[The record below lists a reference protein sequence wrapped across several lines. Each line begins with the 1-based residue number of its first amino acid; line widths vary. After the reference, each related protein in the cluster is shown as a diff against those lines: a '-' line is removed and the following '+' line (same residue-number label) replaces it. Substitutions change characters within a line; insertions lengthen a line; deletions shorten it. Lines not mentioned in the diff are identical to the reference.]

1 MKSKTPKVLHEI
13 SGRSL
18 VGHVVAAS
26 RELDPQHLV
35 VVVGHAAEQVTAH
48 LSAGETPVRTAFQAE
63 QNGTGHAV
71 RMGLEEL
78 GGTVEGTVVVV
89 CGDTPLLSGET
100 LSALAATHTADANAV
115 TVLTAEVPDS
125 TGYGRIVRDAA
136 TGAVTEIV
144 EHKDATDA
152 QRAIR
157 EINSGVFAFDG
168 RLLSDALGKVRTDN
182 SQGEEYLTDVLSIL
196 REAGHRVGAS
206 VAGDHREILGIN
218 NRLQLAEARR
228 LLNERLL
235 ERAML
240 AGVTVV
246 DPAST
251 LIDATVTYERD
262 AIVHPGTQLLGA
274 THLAEDAEVGPNSR
288 LKDTVVH
295 AGARVDNTV
304 SDGAEVGPGATV
316 GPFAYLRPGTRMG
329 ARSKAGTYVEMKNAT
344 IGEGTKVPHLSYV
357 GDATIGDHTNIGAAS
372 VFVNYDGVAKHHT
385 TIGSHCRT
393 GSDNMFVAP
402 VTVGDGVYTAAV
414 RSSPRTYRPV
424 HWPWPGASSGIS
436 RAGSPGSVPGARR
449 LRPLR
454 RPRRS
459 PTAKADRKQV
469 RQRRRTVIDAHPFRL
484 ARRTSGP
491 MRAVPDTR
499 LRRLCCD
506 RDQDDRREETD
517 ALLRPRPPRAG
528 RGGRTPTGCRS
539 RADEGLRFRQR

>member
-1 MKSKTPKVLHEI
+1 MSVNRPAAVVVLAAGEGTRMKSKTPKVLHEI

-26 RELDPQHLV
+26 RELDPEHLV
-35 VVVGHAAEQVTAH
+35 VVVGHRGEQVTAH
-48 LSAGETPVRTAFQAE
+48 LTAADDRLRTAHQAE
-63 QNGTGHAV
+63 QKGTGHAV
-71 RMGLEEL
+71 RVGLDEL
-78 GGTVEGTVVVV
+78 GGAVEGTVIVV

-100 LSALAATHTADANAV
+100 LRALAATHTADANAV

-125 TGYGRIVRDAA
+125 TGYGRIVRDPAD
-136 TGAVTEIV
+136 GAVTAIV

-168 RLLSDALGKVRTDN
+168 RLLADALGKVRTDN

-206 VAGDHREILGIN
+206 VAVDHREILGIN
-218 NRLQLAEARR
+218 NRVQLAEARR
-228 LLNERLL
+228 LLNQRLL
-235 ERAML
+235 ERAMM

-251 LIDATVTYERD
+251 VIDATVTYERD
-262 AIVHPGTQLLGA
+262 ALVHPGTQLLGT
-274 THLAEDAEVGPNSR
+274 THLGEDAEVGPNTR
-288 LKDTVVH
+288 LTDTVVR

-304 SDGAEVGPGATV
+304 ADQAEIGEGATV
-316 GPFAYLRPGTRMG
+316 GPYAYLRPGTRLG
-329 ARSKAGTYVEMKNAT
+329 TKAKAGTYVEMKNAT

-402 VTVGDGVYTAAV
+402 VTVGDGAYTAA
-414 RSSPRTYRPV
+414 
-424 HWPWPGASSGIS
+424 
-436 RAGSPGSVPGARR
+436 GSVITKDVPPGSLAVARGQQRNIEGWVARKRPGSGA
-449 LRPLR
+449 
-454 RPRRS
+454 
-459 PTAKADRKQV
+459 AQAAQ
-469 RQRRRTVIDAHPFRL
+469 A
-484 ARRTSGP
+484 ATSE
-491 MRAVPDTR
+491 RNS
-499 LRRLCCD
+499 
-506 RDQDDRREETD
+506 E
-517 ALLRPRPPRAG
+517 
-528 RGGRTPTGCRS
+528 S
-539 RADEGLRFRQR
+539 